1 MSNYLLGID
10 CGCTVS
16 KAAIFTVDG
25 REIAVSG
32 SKVEVISPQPGYI
45 ERDANGVWRAAA
57 QAVRQVLAQAGIDPG
72 AIVCVACTGHGN
84 GLYLVDRFGRPVR
97 HAILST
103 DSRARAIV
111 DRWLAEGLDKL
122 VRPKT
127 MQALW
132 PAQPNALLAWLQA
145 HEPQSLARAR
155 WVLMCKDFVRMR
167 LTGQAAGE
175 LTDWSGTSLL
185 DVARGEYDDGLL
197 EAFGIQQCRSLLP
210 PLCRSEQIC
219 GTVTAEAAAATG
231 LREGTPV
238 AGGLF
243 DIDACALASGVV
255 DENQLCMAAGTW
267 GCNQY
272 ASRQPVVSDQ
282 VFMTSR
288 YCIPGYYLIL
298 EGSATSASNLEW
310 FVNEFFAPG
319 HHGDEAEGQSIY
331 QQCSQWVAQ
340 SDRHKDSGIVFLPF
354 LYGSHAQADA
364 KGCLLGLSGWHT
376 RGDVLRAVYEG
387 VVFAHRTHVDR
398 LLRFRPPPASI
409 RLTGGAA
416 RSSAWLE
423 IFADCFQL
431 PIEVPEGT
439 ELGALGAAIC
449 AAVAAGCYASFQDAT
464 ASMVRIAKR
473 QLPDQSLAGLYE
485 AKYARYRALIELLG
499 SAWPHFAPLAA
510 ATQS

>member
-155 WVLMCKDFVRMR
+155 WALMCKDFVRMR

-210 PLCRSEQIC
+210 RCAARNRFAALLPPRRRRRPGC
-219 GTVTAEAAAATG
+219 GKVLRWLAGFSTSTPAHWLPESSTKTSCAWQPELGAATN
-231 LREGTPV
+231 TP
-238 AGGLF
+238 L
-243 DIDACALASGVV
+243 
-255 DENQLCMAAGTW
+255 
-267 GCNQY
+267 
-272 ASRQPVVSDQ
+272 
-282 VFMTSR
+282 
-288 YCIPGYYLIL
+288 
-298 EGSATSASNLEW
+298 GS
-310 FVNEFFAPG
+310 
-319 HHGDEAEGQSIY
+319 
-331 QQCSQWVAQ
+331 
-340 SDRHKDSGIVFLPF
+340 
-354 LYGSHAQADA
+354 
-364 KGCLLGLSGWHT
+364 
-376 RGDVLRAVYEG
+376 
-387 VVFAHRTHVDR
+387 
-398 LLRFRPPPASI
+398 
-409 RLTGGAA
+409 
-416 RSSAWLE
+416 RSSA
-423 IFADCFQL
+423 IK
-431 PIEVPEGT
+431 
-439 ELGALGAAIC
+439 
-449 AAVAAGCYASFQDAT
+449 S
-464 ASMVRIAKR
+464 S
-473 QLPDQSLAGLYE
+473 
-485 AKYARYRALIELLG
+485 
-499 SAWPHFAPLAA
+499 
-510 ATQS
+510 